1 MDDEIVI
8 EELEDEEIVID
19 ESSSNE
25 EIEVEDEDIINL
37 GTNDYKKLKNKP
49 QIEGVELTNNK
60 SFEELGAKSLS
71 NMEIERLINI
81 QI

>member
-1 MDDEIVI
+1 MEDEIII
-8 EELEDEEIVID
+8 EELED
-19 ESSSNE
+19 E

>member
-1 MDDEIVI
+1 MEDEIII
-8 EELEDEEIVID
+8 EELDDEEIIID

-25 EIEVEDEDIINL
+25 EIAVEDEDIINL

-49 QIEGVELTNNK
+49 QIEGIELIDNK
-60 SFEELGAKSLS
+60 SFEDLGAISLT
-71 NMEIERLINI
+71 NLEIENLIKM

>member
-1 MDDEIVI
+1 MDKEIVM

-25 EIEVEDEDIINL
+25 EVEVEDREIINL

-49 QIEGVELTNNK
+49 QIEGVELISNK
-60 SFEELGAKSLS
+60 SFEELGAKSLT

-81 QI
+81 QV